1 MDKEKLEDVK
11 TKLNEIADILYK
23 GDVIEGLA
31 NMNCVISD
39 IAAIASDMPD
49 EETRQK
55 LIDNALTPLLEAMEQ
70 EDGTLMADL
79 ISYELL
85 PLLN

>member
-31 NMNCVISD
+31 NMNCVF
-39 IAAIASDMPD
+39 AAI
-49 EETRQK
+49 
-55 LIDNALTPLLEAMEQ
+55 EQ
-70 EDGTLMADL
+70 EAGTLMADL